1 MGVHQ
6 SSIRV
11 SCYDLTFS
19 VFVVNM
25 RHFPLLLGIL
35 SRLSPCAGYEVLI
48 YHDMGTKS
56 HLLQLYPIVEKLLD
70 NGHKV
75 TGVYFNSANN
85 LRLWKASWEAWSSVI
100 EKFALLPWTHPDI
113 SNLLKTEKKFD
124 AVITLVLDAYLAEL
138 FNCSL
143 ITWSPSGPVPMFM
156 AGTGNVINLSVQPML
171 MNKYIEPM
179 SFLHRAGNHLMDL
192 VSNIWIW
199 VFMYK
204 LDQIRTRELGYQLPS
219 NYEIV
224 EQRFSVFISNHHP
237 VTHGSWPYLPNV
249 IEVGGLGVKEA
260 KPLTG
265 DLASWLDSAHAG
277 AVFISF
283 GSAISPSQM
292 PEEKLAVVLAVFR
305 ALPQISFVWKWDSEI
320 EELPANVI
328 IKKWIPQQ
336 DLLGHPNLRVFVT
349 HGGMGGV
356 SEAVYHKTA
365 LVGIPF
371 VNDQKS
377 NLLRAEKHGYA
388 KLLEWDDLTAENLLA
403 AIKESMESEEMQ
415 AALER
420 VHGFY
425 LDREMRFRKAQ
436 CPIVE
441 RLVNSLMM
449 HGRNNGKKL
458 LTVRIVKHSFEII
471 HLLTGEN
478 PLQVLVN
485 AIINSGPR
493 EDSTRIGRAGTVR
506 RQAVDVSPLR
516 RVNQA
521 IWLLCTGAREASF
534 RNIKSIAECLADEL
548 INAAK
553 GSSNSYA
560 IKKKDELE
568 RVAKSNR

>member
-1 MGVHQ
+1 
-6 SSIRV
+6 
-11 SCYDLTFS
+11 
-19 VFVVNM
+19 M

-35 SRLSPCAGYEVLI
+35 SWLSPCAGYEVLI

-75 TGVYFNSANN
+75 TGVYFNSAKISHENYTEILIDDPFAESMKEISKMFMEKGGTN
-85 LRLWKASWEAWSSVI
+85 PFNFRLWQASWNAWSQVI
-100 EKFALLPWTHPDI
+100 EHFALLPWKHPDI
-113 SNLLKTEKKFD
+113 SHLITSGKKFD
-124 AVITLVLDAYLAEL
+124 VVMALGLDAYLAEV
-138 FNCSL
+138 FNCTL

-179 SFLHRAGNHLMDL
+179 SFLQRAGNHLMDL

-219 NYEIV
+219 NYEIM

-356 SEAVYHKTA
+356 SEAVYHKTGE
-365 LVGIPF
+365 VW
-371 VNDQKS
+371 
-377 NLLRAEKHGYA
+377 AEGPS
-388 KLLEWDDLTAENLLA
+388 
-403 AIKESMESEEMQ
+403 I
-415 AALER
+415 
-420 VHGFY
+420 
-425 LDREMRFRKAQ
+425 
-436 CPIVE
+436 
-441 RLVNSLMM
+441 RLSSSAGWNS
-449 HGRNNGKKL
+449 
-458 LTVRIVKHSFEII
+458 VRQRPEVQPTE
-471 HLLTGEN
+471 G
-478 PLQVLVN
+478 
-485 AIINSGPR
+485 
-493 EDSTRIGRAGTVR
+493 
-506 RQAVDVSPLR
+506 
-516 RVNQA
+516 
-521 IWLLCTGAREASF
+521 
-534 RNIKSIAECLADEL
+534 
-548 INAAK
+548 
-553 GSSNSYA
+553 
-560 IKKKDELE
+560 
-568 RVAKSNR
+568 